1 MTCTAP
7 APLTAQHVSPRGW
20 PVATTAWISGIR
32 GMTVHALSEDAKA
45 FYAAVGFEAS
55 HLDAHLLMITLA
67 DLAAA

>member
-1 MTCTAP
+1 M
-7 APLTAQHVSPRGW
+7 
-20 PVATTAWISGIR
+20 ATTAWTSGIR